1 MLTFHRR
8 ALAVFVLVTLC
19 PNLAWSQPEKVGIVT
34 TLVGNVTA
42 RRVILP
48 ESVPLKFKDDVFYE
62 DTITTGDQSLAR
74 VLLGGKSIVTIRER
88 SVLTITESP
97 GRSFVNLESGKIGL
111 AVARDRLAPGE
122 SVDIRTPNAVVGVR
136 GTVVVTEV
144 LPGASNIYFLRG
156 SGECSVLDPRTRRPI
171 GAPVIV
177 KPFESFKVVGS
188 IVRIDPI
195 PPSQVGQITAGLDV
209 KGYQHI
215 EAGNKE
221 QVKKQVSDATAA
233 VVRALASGA
242 AVGVS
247 EERAME
253 DQARDLRVVV
263 PIIPV
268 LPPTPPT
275 SPVNT
280 FPSNITIDPV
290 LIPYT
295 AGTALAPIP
304 VVLIPAGTG
313 LLTIPNNAF
322 EITGAPPTP
331 ANLDRPLLQT
341 TLQTTDRGLM
351 IGGSLLNVGGPLS
364 SLLNVGGPLSST
376 SSLSLLSTDPTTI
389 TTVSDFVRIVPG
401 GQVSVDSSLVSDT
414 GGKF

>member
-1 MLTFHRR
+1 MDVREQRPALRKDQAHPLNRPDRRGSRLLTFHHR
-8 ALAVFVLVTLC
+8 ALAVFVLVTLW

-48 ESVPLKFKDDVFYE
+48 ESVPLKLKDDVFYE

-156 SGECSVLDPRTRRPI
+156 SGECSVLDPRTGRRI

-188 IVRIDPI
+188 IMRIDPI
-195 PPSQVGQITAGLDV
+195 PPSQVGQITAGL
-209 KGYQHI
+209 
-215 EAGNKE
+215 E
-221 QVKKQVSDATAA
+221 
-233 VVRALASGA
+233 
-242 AVGVS
+242 
-247 EERAME
+247 
-253 DQARDLRVVV
+253 
-263 PIIPV
+263 
-268 LPPTPPT
+268 
-275 SPVNT
+275 
-280 FPSNITIDPV
+280 
-290 LIPYT
+290 
-295 AGTALAPIP
+295 
-304 VVLIPAGTG
+304 
-313 LLTIPNNAF
+313 
-322 EITGAPPTP
+322 
-331 ANLDRPLLQT
+331 
-341 TLQTTDRGLM
+341 
-351 IGGSLLNVGGPLS
+351 
-364 SLLNVGGPLSST
+364 
-376 SSLSLLSTDPTTI
+376 
-389 TTVSDFVRIVPG
+389 
-401 GQVSVDSSLVSDT
+401 
-414 GGKF
+414 GK

>member
-122 SVDIRTPNAVVGVR
+122 SVDIRTPNAVIGVR

-221 QVKKQVSDATAA
+221 QVKKQVTDATAA
-233 VVRALASGA
+233 VVGALASGA
-242 AVGVS
+242 AVGLDS
-247 EERAME
+247 EGRIVMGT
-253 DQARDLRVVV
+253 DLRVVV
-263 PIIPV
+263 P
-268 LPPTPPT
+268 
-275 SPVNT
+275 
-280 FPSNITIDPV
+280 
-290 LIPYT
+290 
-295 AGTALAPIP
+295 
-304 VVLIPAGTG
+304 
-313 LLTIPNNAF
+313 
-322 EITGAPPTP
+322 
-331 ANLDRPLLQT
+331 
-341 TLQTTDRGLM
+341 M
-351 IGGSLLNVGGPLS
+351 
-364 SLLNVGGPLSST
+364 
-376 SSLSLLSTDPTTI
+376 
-389 TTVSDFVRIVPG
+389 
-401 GQVSVDSSLVSDT
+401 
-414 GGKF
+414 

>member
-19 PNLAWSQPEKVGIVT
+19 PSLAWWPPEKVGSVT

-122 SVDIRTPNAVVGVR
+122 SVDIRTPNAVIGVR

-177 KPFESFKVVGS
+177 KPFEAFKVVGS
-188 IVRIDPI
+188 TMRIDPI

-221 QVKKQVSDATAA
+221 QVKKQVTDATAA
-233 VVRALASGA
+233 VVGALASGA
-242 AVGVS
+242 AVGLDS
-247 EERAME
+247 EGRIVMGT
-253 DQARDLRVVV
+253 DLRVVV
-263 PIIPV
+263 PDV
-268 LPPTPPT
+268 LNGPSNFPP
-275 SPVNT
+275 
-280 FPSNITIDPV
+280 NITIAPA
-290 LIPYT
+290 LIPFV
-295 AGTALAPIP
+295 AGRAAAPTP
-304 VVLIPAGTG
+304 VVTVLGGIGA
-313 LLTIPNNAF
+313 LTIPGNAF
-322 EITGAPPTP
+322 EVQARIATP
-331 ANLDRPLLQT
+331 SDLDRPLFQVINGNLN
-341 TLQTTDRGLM
+341 
-351 IGGSLLNVGGPLS
+351 IGGNVLNVLGS
-364 SLLNVGGPLSST
+364 LSST
-376 SSLSLLSTDPTTI
+376 SALPVLSTD
-389 TTVSDFVRIVPG
+389 
-401 GQVSVDSSLVSDT
+401 
-414 GGKF
+414 